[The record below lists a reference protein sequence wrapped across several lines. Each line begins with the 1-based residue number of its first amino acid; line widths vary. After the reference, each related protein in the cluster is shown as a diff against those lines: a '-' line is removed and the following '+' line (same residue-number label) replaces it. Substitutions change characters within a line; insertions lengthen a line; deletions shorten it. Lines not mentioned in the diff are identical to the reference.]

1 MNMNNLNIEV
11 TTFLDKLNHPF
22 RSEIEELRQIILNSN
37 SDIIENIKWNGPN
50 YIFNNE
56 DRITIKINPPKI
68 IQIIFH
74 CGAKVKE
81 QPQNKLI
88 DNDFGLLQWKENNRA
103 VASFKSMNDIEIN
116 KEQIQSIVKQWLI
129 K

>member
-1 MNMNNLNIEV
+1 MNNLNIEV

-22 RSEIEELRQIILNSN
+22 RSEIEVLRQIILNSN

-116 KEQIQSIVKQWLI
+116 NEQIQSIVKQWLI

>member
-1 MNMNNLNIEV
+1 MNNLNIEV

>member
-1 MNMNNLNIEV
+1 MTNLNPEV
-11 TTFLDKLNHPF
+11 TSFLDEQNHPF
-22 RSEIEELRQIILNSN
+22 RTEIEVLRNIILDSN
-37 SDIIENIKWNGPN
+37 SDLKENIKWNGPN

-103 VASFKSMNDIEIN
+103 VASFKSMNDIEIH
-116 KEQIQSIVKQWLI
+116 KENISSIVKQWII

>member
-1 MNMNNLNIEV
+1 MNNLNIEV

-22 RSEIEELRQIILNSN
+22 RSEIEVLRQIILNSN
-37 SDIIENIKWNGPN
+37 SDINENIKWNGPN

-56 DRITIKINPPKI
+56 DRITLKINPPKI

-74 CGAKVKE
+74 CGAKIKE

>member
-1 MNMNNLNIEV
+1 MNNLNIEV

-22 RSEIEELRQIILNSN
+22 RSEIEVLRQIILNSN

-116 KEQIQSIVKQWLI
+116 KEQIQSIVNQWLI

>member
-1 MNMNNLNIEV
+1 MTNLNQEV
-11 TTFLDKLNHPF
+11 TSFLDALNHPF
-22 RSEIEELRQIILNSN
+22 RNEIELLRNIILDSN
-37 SDIIENIKWNGPN
+37 SALKENIKWNGPN

-56 DRITIKINPPKI
+56 DRITIKINPPKL

-103 VASFKSMNDIEIN
+103 VATFKSMNEIEIN
-116 KEQIQSIVKQWLI
+116 KVQIQSIVSQWI
-129 K
+129 AR

>member
-1 MNMNNLNIEV
+1 MTNLNPEV
-11 TTFLDKLNHPF
+11 TSFLDVQNHPF
-22 RSEIEELRQIILNSN
+22 RTEIEVLRNIILDSN
-37 SDIIENIKWNGPN
+37 TDLKENIKWNGPN

-116 KEQIQSIVKQWLI
+116 KENISSIVKQWII

>member
-1 MNMNNLNIEV
+1 
-11 TTFLDKLNHPF
+11 
-22 RSEIEELRQIILNSN
+22 
-37 SDIIENIKWNGPN
+37 
-50 YIFNNE
+50 
-56 DRITIKINPPKI
+56 
-68 IQIIFH
+68 
-74 CGAKVKE
+74 
-81 QPQNKLI
+81 LI